1 MFNDNTLLCVITD
14 NGIGRRRSS
23 EINRMREK
31 KHTSFA
37 TGATQRRLELLNQGR
52 EQTIT
57 VSFVDLVDANG
68 QDSGTK
74 VLLYIPLIS

>member
-1 MFNDNTLLCVITD
+1 MHSLGEKKLELSFSLFNDNTLLCVITD

-37 TGATQRRLELLNQGR
+37 TGATQRRLE
-52 EQTIT
+52 
-57 VSFVDLVDANG
+57 
-68 QDSGTK
+68 
-74 VLLYIPLIS
+74 